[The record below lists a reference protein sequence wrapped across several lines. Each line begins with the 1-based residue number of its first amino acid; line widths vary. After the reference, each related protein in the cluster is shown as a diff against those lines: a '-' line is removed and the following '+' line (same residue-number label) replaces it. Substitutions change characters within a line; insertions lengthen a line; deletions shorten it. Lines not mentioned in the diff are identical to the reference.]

1 MWSVLALKE
10 AWFKLWRKRK
20 GVSEI
25 SIHYSWCL
33 ERRGIFRSMKTTLV
47 ETELGGERWCQMV
60 GSPPS
65 FAPWRSVDKG
75 LMLLPHPLCPHFYKN
90 WKWFFHFRGNERAQC
105 KKMKPS
111 LESGE
116 ITLPWA
122 LNLLSLHFLKLTS
135 ILLLRESASCPHG
148 LGWRVSL
155 LISRE
160 DPSRSLL
167 ILCKNV
173 HNTDTL
179 HHKILTGTWF
189 TLNLPVFNKQP
200 LQAPNKPCELCLW
213 IEQPPQDWDSQQP
226 GGLRFQQHTWLP

>member
-47 ETELGGERWCQMV
+47 ETELDGERWCQMV

-75 LMLLPHPLCPHFYKN
+75 LMLLPHSLCPHFYKN

-122 LNLLSLHFLKLTS
+122 LNLLSLHFLKLKDHVYLAFERIG
-135 ILLLRESASCPHG
+135 ILPTWPRMEGLFVDLLRGP
-148 LGWRVSL
+148 
-155 LISRE
+155 
-160 DPSRSLL
+160 
-167 ILCKNV
+167 
-173 HNTDTL
+173 
-179 HHKILTGTWF
+179 
-189 TLNLPVFNKQP
+189 LPEFAHP
-200 LQAPNKPCELCLW
+200 L
-213 IEQPPQDWDSQQP
+213 
-226 GGLRFQQHTWLP
+226 